1 MLNGTFWAIFKHC
14 AKLQNFTKI
23 ERKKFQK
30 IGKIFEKIFFIFFI
44 FLLSFLKIN
53 IKFKTC
59 VGKTLDWTWIRPILF
74 RNTIVTLVTCG
85 FWDWFLY
92 FSPLKDKLHKYK
104 VTFSFSKSLKLP
116 FLWCL

>member
-1 MLNGTFWAIFKHC
+1 MKVALEITFRDRANILILTKKK
-14 AKLQNFTKI
+14 KLTK
-23 ERKKFQK
+23 K
-30 IGKIFEKIFFIFFI
+30 I
-44 FLLSFLKIN
+44 FLLSFLEIN